1 MISLQQFWWEILEEN
16 CCGNL
21 LAKKFWWKMSG
32 GKFLLNIFLVG
43 NFGEKFL
50 VENLEENAISD
61 ILEPHAF
68 QKYSIH
74 WVLEALCICI
84 CLCLCVFVF
93 LHVFVLVIVI
103 TG

>member
-74 WVLEALCICI
+74 WVLEALCIC
-84 CLCLCVFVF
+84 LCLCVFFVFVF
-93 LHVFVLVIVI
+93 L
-103 TG
+103 